1 MIFKACKVVI
11 RRERGSNN
19 FEILVTSFMDAPN
32 TLFIAIEA
40 LKIPSKTLSL
50 KFRGFLRPRV
60 AFFSHFEAQSR
71 SRVS

>member
-19 FEILVTSFMDAPN
+19 FEILVASFMDAPN

-40 LKIPSKTLSL
+40 LKIPSKTLVL
-50 KFRGFLRPRV
+50 KFRGFSRLRV
-60 AFFSHFEAQSR
+60 NFSSHFEAQS
-71 SRVS
+71 SLRVS

>member
-1 MIFKACKVVI
+1 MEIWGDFQKVVI

-40 LKIPSKTLSL
+40 LKIPSKTLGL
-50 KFRGFLRPRV
+50 KF
-60 AFFSHFEAQSR
+60 
-71 SRVS
+71 

>member
-50 KFRGFLRPRV
+50 KFRGFSRPRV
-60 AFFSHFEAQSR
+60 GFSSHVEAQSR